1 MKTLIA
7 ALLLVSVSAAFA
19 QELDATEALLQT
31 VSAGEYTGIT
41 PDGDDC
47 SVAIRNLSNKVAVVA
62 SANGLTKRSEVHSGA
77 TYRWKPGQR
86 SFLATT
92 LTTTL
97 NGSKENIFRTIAVS
111 TNTQYVVVADLIVDG
126 RRSDETKVE
135 CIINL

>member
-1 MKTLIA
+1 MKTIIA
-7 ALLLVSVSAAFA
+7 ALLLVSSTAFA
-19 QELDATEALLQT
+19 YELDATEALLQT
-31 VSAGEYTGIT
+31 VSAGEYSGIT
-41 PDGDDC
+41 PQGDDC
-47 SVAIRNLSNKVAVVA
+47 SVAVRNLSSKVAVVA
-62 SANGLTKRSEVHSGA
+62 TANGLTKRSEVYSGA

-111 TNTQYVVVADLIVDG
+111 SNTQYVVVADLIVDG
-126 RRSDETKVE
+126 RSSQETKVE

>member
-7 ALLLVSVSAAFA
+7 ALLLVTSSAFA
-19 QELDATEALLQT
+19 YELDATEALLQT
-31 VSAGEYTGIT
+31 VAAGEYTGIT
-41 PDGDDC
+41 PAGDDC
-47 SVAIRNLSNKVAVVA
+47 SVAVRNLSSKVAVVA
-62 SANGLTKRSEVHSGA
+62 TANGITKRSEVYSGA
-77 TYRWKPGQR
+77 AYRWKPGQR

-126 RRSDETKVE
+126 RSSEETKVE

>member
-7 ALLLVSVSAAFA
+7 ALLLVTSSAFA
-19 QELDATEALLQT
+19 YELDATEALLQT
-31 VSAGEYTGIT
+31 VAAGEYTGIT
-41 PDGDDC
+41 PAGDDC
-47 SVAIRNLSNKVAVVA
+47 SVAVRNLSSKVAVVA
-62 SANGLTKRSEVHSGA
+62 TANGITKRSEVYSGA

-97 NGSKENIFRTIAVS
+97 NGSKENILRTIAVS

-126 RRSDETKVE
+126 RRSEETKVE